1 MSQDSADECL
11 FLSRNWEAM
20 CTQAG
25 GSKRRGKDAEA
36 EWEAYSGCGESGGR
50 GQEVVFSATRSEEVR
65 ARSVVPGESKSVEA
79 LSMCKA
85 MLFVYARNK
94 SETKG
99 SSSGATVKLAAQTH
113 FIEHIFSVLDFLSV
127 LYCGQTNKKY
137 NKST

>member
-65 ARSVVPGESKSVEA
+65 ARSVVPGESNVQGNVV
-79 LSMCKA
+79 C
-85 MLFVYARNK
+85 
-94 SETKG
+94 G